1 MAHHLFNSLSVEVR
15 DMVIT
20 GAAGS
25 ALLILMGVISPWY
38 ERRFK

>member
-1 MAHHLFNSLSVEVR
+1 MIELLGSLSVEAR
-15 DMVIT
+15 DMIVT
-20 GAAGS
+20 GTAGS